1 MGSVRQ
7 RRRSTLL
14 AHAGKQLSV
23 SYYFNFGRDM
33 PFRRA
38 WMFVLIG
45 ALSGVAWAQE
55 AAMQEVHVGMGLPKP
70 PYIMESGTA
79 GLDYDIAKQA
89 LAAGGY
95 KLAGQM
101 LPQARALA
109 MLRAGRLD
117 GMLSTTEGI
126 GGQDYFTD
134 TYIVY
139 QNVATTLASRN
150 LKLQQVEDLSHYSV
164 AAFQNASMV
173 LGERFGITVASHPD
187 YRELPSQITQNK
199 LLFMG
204 RVDVVVGDRLIFRY
218 FCSKLEPQID
228 ATQAVTHHRIFPD
241 SPRKAV
247 FRDARVRDAFNAGL
261 KIIHANGSYDAVVKQ
276 YLGSARP

>member
-1 MGSVRQ
+1 MHALHL
-7 RRRSTLL
+7 RSQADKL
-14 AHAGKQLSV
+14 
-23 SYYFNFGRDM
+23 
-33 PFRRA
+33 PFLFIMHSIA
-38 WMFVLIG
+38 CAG
-45 ALSGVAWAQE
+45 ALSGAAHAQE
-55 AAMQEVHVGMGLPKP
+55 AKMQEVHVGMGLPKP

-79 GLDYDIAKQA
+79 GFDYDIAKQA

-95 KLAGQM
+95 KLVGQM
-101 LPQARALA
+101 LPQARALV
-109 MLRAGRLD
+109 MLRTGQLD
-117 GMLSTTEGI
+117 GMLSVTEGI

-139 QNVATTLASRN
+139 QNVATTLTSRN
-150 LKLQQVEDLSHYSV
+150 LKLRQIEDLANYSV

-173 LGERFGITVASHPD
+173 LGDRFSLVVSGHSD

-218 FCSKLEPQID
+218 FSDKLEPQID
-228 ATQAVTHHRIFPD
+228 ATQAVTYHRIFPE

-261 KIIHANGSYDAVVKQ
+261 KIIRANSSYDAIVKQ
-276 YLGSARP
+276 YVGAARP

>member
-1 MGSVRQ
+1 
-7 RRRSTLL
+7 
-14 AHAGKQLSV
+14 
-23 SYYFNFGRDM
+23 M
-33 PFRRA
+33 PFHRA
-38 WMFVLIG
+38 PQLRAQPGKWPFVLIMPAIACAG
-45 ALSGVAWAQE
+45 ALSGVARAQE
-55 AAMQEVHVGMGLPKP
+55 LTMQEVHVGMGLPKP

-95 KLAGQM
+95 KLVGHM
-101 LPQARALA
+101 LPQARALVI
-109 MLRAGRLD
+109 LRAGQLD

-139 QNVATTLASRN
+139 QNVAITLTSRN
-150 LKLQQVEDLSHYSV
+150 LKLRQIEDLSNHSV
-164 AAFQNASMV
+164 VAFQNASML
-173 LGERFGITVASHPD
+173 LGERFSMVVSGHPD
-187 YRELPSQITQNK
+187 YREVPSQITQNK
-199 LLFMG
+199 LLFTG

-218 FCSKLEPQID
+218 FSDKLEPQID
-228 ATQAVTHHRIFPD
+228 ATQAVTYHRIFPE

-261 KIIHANGSYDAVVKQ
+261 KLIRANSSYDAIVKQ
-276 YLGSARP
+276 YVGAARPGRAALR